1 MKKAIRELWNGEL
14 YPFSI
19 CGVGNA
25 EIARM
30 ETLMIEQRERLEKKL
45 KGEEKAFLEFVVQMN

>member
-30 ETLMIEQRERLEKKL
+30 ETLMIEQRGWLEKKL
-45 KGEEKAFLEFVVQMN
+45 KGEEKAFLEFVV